1 MMGIQIY
8 KYLIKNTSRN
18 HQPPSHLF
26 SSTFLSP
33 ITPYLSYQSSPIL
46 SSLIHHLEEMR
57 LDILSQF
64 NEIKNKGLERNSS
77 QLFYLNYLVSS
88 YLMSSHFISYLEYD
102 FIDFWPFVLSLGRF
116 VNGREFAQKIQTDH
130 KMWEI
135 IYFIIFHF
143 FFFICVVVN
152 YQLIILL
159 SYLNFVSF
167 IFYHHLTIIINHL
180 KNHLSIYQIY

>member
-18 HQPPSHLF
+18 HHQPSHLF

-33 ITPYLSYQSSPIL
+33 LTHHNLKSSTIL
-46 SSLIHHLEEMR
+46 SSHSPSWRNETWYLITIWWNEKQRFRKLKFISI
-57 LDILSQF
+57 ILS
-64 NEIKNKGLERNSS
+64 
-77 QLFYLNYLVSS
+77 
-88 YLMSSHFISYLEYD
+88 HISYLEYD

-135 IYFIIFHF
+135 IILFLFHF
-143 FFFICVVVN
+143 LLLCSGKLSIDHITILS
-152 YQLIILL
+152 QLCLIYLL
-159 SYLNFVSF
+159 SSSNNNHQPSSHDSSLN
-167 IFYHHLTIIINHL
+167 
-180 KNHLSIYQIY
+180 LSDLLRDVRLD